1 MRYFLEDIKYQAT
14 NHTQSFINFC
24 ESQYNEQVYKV
35 AQSIRDNSKAT
46 PIVLISGPSGSG
58 KTTTAMKLEH
68 LFDSWG
74 CEAHTISLDNY
85 FKELDETEQQLA
97 KEGKLD
103 LESPARLDN
112 EFLNHQIE
120 CMLNGE
126 RVDIPRYNFANCK
139 REFPGFTL
147 KRKENEIIIFEGTHA
162 LNPDVISTNDDRCA
176 KIYVS
181 IRSHYLIDDN
191 EVRSKTIRLARRI
204 LRDKETRGRDPIE
217 TIEMFNSVN
226 EGEEKFIKPY
236 MHRCNYSIDTL
247 IPYEICVYRTY
258 LRNITTSMPQTD
270 DVIALKTLLEC
281 ACDIEKELVP
291 SDSLIRE
298 FIGNSSLNYI

>member
-35 AQSIRDNSKAT
+35 AQSIRDNAKAT

-85 FKELDETEQQLA
+85 FKELDEAEQQLA

-126 RVDIPRYNFANCK
+126 SVDIPRYNFANCK

-147 KRKENEIIIFEGTHA
+147 KRKENEIIDSNVKEEVAEAEQKEAAAENEENIFTETTEEV
-162 LNPDVISTNDDRCA
+162 NENDE
-176 KIYVS
+176 
-181 IRSHYLIDDN
+181 N
-191 EVRSKTIRLARRI
+191 ENTK
-204 LRDKETRGRDPIE
+204 KEEDSGGDSSGRD
-217 TIEMFNSVN
+217 S
-226 EGEEKFIKPY
+226 
-236 MHRCNYSIDTL
+236 
-247 IPYEICVYRTY
+247 
-258 LRNITTSMPQTD
+258 
-270 DVIALKTLLEC
+270 
-281 ACDIEKELVP
+281 
-291 SDSLIRE
+291 
-298 FIGNSSLNYI
+298 